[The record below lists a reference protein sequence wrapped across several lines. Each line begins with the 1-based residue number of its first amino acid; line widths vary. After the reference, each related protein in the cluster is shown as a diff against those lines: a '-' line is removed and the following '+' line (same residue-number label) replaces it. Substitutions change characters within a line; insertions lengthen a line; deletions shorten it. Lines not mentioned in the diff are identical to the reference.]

1 MAGTLHFSSVFSA
14 ESNRIGW
21 CLTVTTAVP
30 KSSRFS
36 VSLFTLLDGVHIF
49 RLASETRSSQGC
61 DASSIAWA
69 EFLSLEHSAE
79 V

>member
-21 CLTVTTAVP
+21 YLTVTTAVP
-30 KSSRFS
+30 KSSRFN